1 MPGIPFVKM
10 SGVGNDFIIVD
21 NRTGIVENAGLAE
34 LARRICTR
42 RMSLGGDQLMLIEAP
57 TAGGD
62 FSMRTINADGA
73 EVAMCGNASRCVA
86 RYAASRGLAGPR
98 MTIDTLGGPVHA
110 WVEGAEVRVRLQLTS
125 AVALDRTLTVD
136 GEPRQLHTVHVS
148 GTPHAVLF
156 LPRVAELPREAV
168 HRLGAAVRHHPAFP
182 QGTNVNLVRV
192 VDRHTLEQRTFER
205 GVEGET
211 LACGTGA
218 VASSVV
224 SALRGAVDSPVRLSV
239 LGGELS
245 VSFQRLP
252 DGFGEILLGGGARF
266 VAEGVLHPESW
277 DWPAS
282 TPAAPGS

>member
-1 MPGIPFVKM
+1 MQSIPFVKM

-21 NRTGIVENAGLAE
+21 NRAGVVEAAGLAE

-42 RMSLGGDQLMLIEAP
+42 RMSLGADQLMLIEPP

-62 FSMRTINADGA
+62 FSMRTINADGT

-86 RYAASRGLAGPR
+86 RYAATRGIAGSR

-110 WVEGAEVRVRLQLTS
+110 WVEGGEVRVRLQLTS
-125 AVALDRTLTVD
+125 PIALDRPLTAD
-136 GEPRQLHTVHVS
+136 GEPRLLHTVHVS

-156 LPRVAELPREAV
+156 LPEVAELPGDAI
-168 HRLGAAVRHHPAFP
+168 HRLGAAVRRHPAFP
-182 QGTNVNLVRV
+182 QGTNVNFVRV
-192 VDRHTLEQRTFER
+192 VDRHTLQQRTFER

-224 SALRGAVDSPVRLSV
+224 SALRNEVDSPVRLSV

-245 VSFQRLP
+245 VSFERTP
-252 DGFGEILLGGGARF
+252 DGFGQIFLGGGARF
-266 VAEGVLHPESW
+266 VAEGTLHPEAW
-277 DWPAS
+277 LWPAEEPP
-282 TPAAPGS
+282 TP